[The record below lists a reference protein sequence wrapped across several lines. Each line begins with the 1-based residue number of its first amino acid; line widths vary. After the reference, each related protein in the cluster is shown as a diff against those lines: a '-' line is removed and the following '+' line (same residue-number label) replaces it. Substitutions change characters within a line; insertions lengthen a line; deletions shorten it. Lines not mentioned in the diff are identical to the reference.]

1 MQALMHVLF
10 LECRLHRL
18 LHSGMQSTPP
28 TMIKMC
34 IDYIFVDA
42 QRHLQWLK
50 EMSKGVG
57 LPAFDFTGGS
67 GGAVGG
73 LSGGRGAGGLTTG
86 GTGGLTTGGTG
97 GLAGGTGGVKTGGVG
112 GLKTGGTGGLK
123 AGGAG
128 GRKTGGPGGL
138 TVRGGGGGLTNGGTG
153 GLTVTGGT
161 GGLTVTG
168 GAAGGL
174 AGAGAGGFPYI
185 ICTMRIG
192 KLGLIDNQ
200 KVFPLFFFFLLL
212 GLSADVTCWCHITF
226 HTLRSPS
233 AAETYV

>member
-1 MQALMHVLF
+1 
-10 LECRLHRL
+10 
-18 LHSGMQSTPP
+18 
-28 TMIKMC
+28 MC

-200 KVFPLFFFFLLL
+200 KVFPPFFFLFTPRPVGRRNVLVSHYL
-212 GLSADVTCWCHITF
+212 PHIEIPI
-226 HTLRSPS
+226 RSRNLCMRKHGQNMLPVNLQD
-233 AAETYV
+233 YLY